1 MILLQENNLL
11 GSTGTCKEYFSSIV
25 KELSKIVFHHF
36 KHLHLGLISFILIH
50 CVSWTCKIVT
60 IKLNYELLS
69 SQVKLSFKISLNS
82 FRISPHLLASS
93 QKLLCRILFDY
104 VNRQLRQHLILYFN
118 LCLHTLPIIL
128 IL

>member
-11 GSTGTCKEYFSSIV
+11 GLTRTCKEYFSSIV
-25 KELSKIVFHHF
+25 KGLSKIAFHHF
-36 KHLHLGLISFILIH
+36 KHLHLGLISFALIH
-50 CVSWTCKIVT
+50 CVSWTCKTVT

-93 QKLLCRILFDY
+93 QKLLCRIMFDY
-104 VNRQLRQHLILYFN
+104 ERVWQCGCGCFLNDFSCQN
-118 LCLHTLPIIL
+118 ACK
-128 IL
+128 